1 MVSVGYAVFLVVTTI
16 IIGRTNYEA
25 EQREASQMMASFDY
39 SLVTIQEKR
48 SFLRGY
54 YGDKGDYLVIE
65 KLADKTD
72 EEITE
77 IFNRIEN
84 VAVKI

>member
-1 MVSVGYAVFLVVTTI
+1 MASVGYVVFLVVSTI

-25 EQREASQMMASFDY
+25 EQRDATQMMASFDY
-39 SLVTIQEKR
+39 DLVTIQEKR

-54 YGDKGDYLVIE
+54 YGDKGEYIAIE

-84 VAVKI
+84 VPVKI